1 MDLEKAWEGSYER
14 VLLSYNFEL
23 QQCLGY
29 IMLDGQLAASKTAL
43 NSRTK
48 GLRKL
53 LKLLL
58 EVVDQSRLQ
67 GTAPFLRFKV
77 FYACRKKWVTL
88 FKYFETVL
96 FNVDAIE
103 TIKTEERKLAIEVL
117 VGALILYPPLCHATD
132 PSKMIHAV
140 CTVAICQ
147 ENIFD
152 TQSYKIGDVAWAYIY
167 AIRAFRLLKKK
178 EEEEMEHFDTSPFE
192 QLEAIM
198 KTSRMNSLLSPPF
211 TGERDTSARRR
222 ASHVGAEEWKKSIGQ
237 ILSCF

>member
-1 MDLEKAWEGSYER
+1 MDLEKAWGGSYEK

-23 QQCLGY
+23 QQCLEF
-29 IMLDGQLAASKTAL
+29 IMFDCQVAASMTAL
-43 NSRTK
+43 ESRTK
-48 GLRKL
+48 GLCKL

-88 FKYFETVL
+88 FRYFETVL

-103 TIKTEERKLAIEVL
+103 TVKTEERKLALEVL

-132 PSKMIHAV
+132 PSKMIQAV
-140 CTVAICQ
+140 CTVAVCQ

-152 TQSYKIGDVAWAYIY
+152 TQSYKIGDVACAYIY
-167 AIRAFRLLKKK
+167 AIKAFRLMEKK
-178 EEEEMEHFDTSPFE
+178 EEEVKHFDTSPFE

-198 KTSRMNSLLSPPF
+198 KTSGMNSVLSPPF
-211 TGERDTSARRR
+211 RGVRDTIAQRR
-222 ASHVGAEEWKKSIGQ
+222 ASHVGAEEWKKSIEQ